1 MPNLEQFVV
10 SALLLIAGSIIGWI
24 IGMLIRAVIM
34 DMVNDH
40 IRAIVREELAQPE
53 PSGLHNNRRG

>member
-1 MPNLEQFVV
+1 VPNLEQFLL
-10 SALLLIAGSIIGWI
+10 SAALLIAGSIMGWI
-24 IGMLIRAVIM
+24 IGMFIRAVIM

-40 IRAIVREELAQPE
+40 IRAIVREEITTPE